1 MFPKKFSK
9 ILFVFFMGLG
19 MSLLM
24 TLIITFINTGY
35 DEFYYKRFFKAW
47 SISLP
52 VALVATTFVAPLVNK
67 LVEKITKQR
76 GCHMSENIA
85 FIGVGNMGNPMA
97 CNLKNAGKK
106 VKVFDVS
113 KEMIDKAVEN
123 NLDVEKDFGKLI
135 NSETSVVITMLPEGK
150 HSKEVYLKE
159 NGVLDKVSKNCLL
172 IDCSTIDIDTS
183 KEIGKKANEKGIKMI
198 DAPVSGGVMGAQKA
212 TLNIMV
218 GGSNDA
224 FNQALPILK
233 LMGKNIYH
241 AGEIGSGN
249 GAKICNNMSLGI
261 TMIAASESLM
271 LARRLNIDIK
281 KVHEIMKNAS
291 GISWPIS
298 VYPPLPGLIE
308 GTPSN
313 NKYKPG
319 FSAGMM
325 NKDLKLA
332 NECAKNANA
341 STPLGEMALE
351 IYSKFC
357 EDGNSSKDFSAISK
371 VIGGDAWDYPIE

>member
-1 MFPKKFSK
+1 
-9 ILFVFFMGLG
+9 
-19 MSLLM
+19 MSD
-24 TLIITFINTGY
+24 I
-35 DEFYYKRFFKAW
+35 
-47 SISLP
+47 
-52 VALVATTFVAPLVNK
+52 
-67 LVEKITKQR
+67 
-76 GCHMSENIA
+76 IA

-97 CNLKNAGKK
+97 TNLHKAGYKI
-106 VKVFDVS
+106 KVFDISTEMLIKAKENGLETVNNINELITEKVS
-113 KEMIDKAVEN
+113 I
-123 NLDVEKDFGKLI
+123 
-135 NSETSVVITMLPEGK
+135 VITMLPEGK
-150 HSKEVYLKE
+150 HSKEIYLGE
-159 NGVLDKVSKNCLL
+159 DGIINKVSKNCLL

-183 KEIGKKANEKGIKMI
+183 KEIGKAAEDKEILMI

-218 GGSNDA
+218 GGSVKA
-224 FNQALPILK
+224 FEKAHPILK
-233 LMGKNIYH
+233 IMGKNIYH
-241 AGEIGSGN
+241 AGKVGSGN

-271 LARRLNIDIK
+271 LAKRLNIDIK

-291 GISWPIS
+291 GNSWPIA

-313 NKYKPG
+313 NEYKPG

-332 NECAKNANA
+332 YECAKTVNAI
-341 STPLGEMALE
+341 TPLGKMALD

-357 EDGNSSKDFSAISK
+357 EEGNDTKDFSAISK
-371 VIGGDAWDYPIE
+371 VIGGDAWDYPIK

>member
-1 MFPKKFSK
+1 
-9 ILFVFFMGLG
+9 
-19 MSLLM
+19 
-24 TLIITFINTGY
+24 
-35 DEFYYKRFFKAW
+35 
-47 SISLP
+47 
-52 VALVATTFVAPLVNK
+52 
-67 LVEKITKQR
+67 
-76 GCHMSENIA
+76 MSEVIA

-97 CNLKNAGKK
+97 ENLLKAGNKI
-106 VKVFDVS
+106 KVFDVS
-113 KEMIDKAVEN
+113 KEMLDKAKEKKLKTATS
-123 NLDVEKDFGKLI
+123 LDDLF
-135 NSETSVVITMLPEGK
+135 SEDVTIVITMLPEGK
-150 HSKEVYLKE
+150 HSKKVYLGE
-159 NGVLDKVSKNCLL
+159 NGILNKVSKNCLL

-183 KEIGKKANEKGIKMI
+183 KEIGNSAKNKGIMMI

-218 GGSNDA
+218 GGSKEA
-224 FNQALPILK
+224 FDKALPILK
-233 LMGKNIYH
+233 VMGKNIYH

-271 LARRLNIDIK
+271 LAKRLNIDIK

-291 GISWPIS
+291 GNSWPIS

-341 STPLGEMALE
+341 EIPLGKMALD

-357 EDGNSSKDFSAISK
+357 EEGNDAKDFSAISK

>member
-1 MFPKKFSK
+1 
-9 ILFVFFMGLG
+9 
-19 MSLLM
+19 MSD
-24 TLIITFINTGY
+24 I
-35 DEFYYKRFFKAW
+35 
-47 SISLP
+47 
-52 VALVATTFVAPLVNK
+52 
-67 LVEKITKQR
+67 
-76 GCHMSENIA
+76 IA

-97 CNLKNAGKK
+97 TNLHKAGYKI
-106 VKVFDVS
+106 KVFDISTEMLIKAKDNGLETVNNINELITEKVS
-113 KEMIDKAVEN
+113 I
-123 NLDVEKDFGKLI
+123 
-135 NSETSVVITMLPEGK
+135 VITMLPEGK
-150 HSKEVYLKE
+150 HSKEIYLGE
-159 NGVLDKVSKNCLL
+159 DGLINKVSKNCLL

-183 KEIGKKANEKGIKMI
+183 KKIGKAAEDKEIMMI

-212 TLNIMV
+212 TLNRMV
-218 GGSNDA
+218 GGSVKA
-224 FNQALPILK
+224 FEKAHPILK
-233 LMGKNIYH
+233 IMGKNIYH
-241 AGEIGSGN
+241 AGKVGSGN

-271 LARRLNIDIK
+271 LAKRLNIDIK

-291 GISWPIS
+291 GNSWPIE

-332 NECAKNANA
+332 NECAKTVNAI
-341 STPLGEMALE
+341 THLGKMALD

-357 EDGNSSKDFSAISK
+357 EEGNDTKDFSAISK
-371 VIGGDAWDYPIE
+371 VIGGDAWDYPIK